1 MEELWN
7 LYEIEKFLDQLDEKI
22 NTLRQLKEK
31 GQLANPQELEILEIK
46 AQKIKEEL
54 FSNLH
59 PYHRVQLSRH
69 PNRPVFEDL
78 INNVF
83 EDFYELFGDRMGYN
97 DFSISGGLAK
107 LDNYPVFVLGH
118 SKGKNT
124 QDRIKKNYG
133 MPNPEGFY
141 KAIRIMEVAN
151 NFRTPLITIVDTPG
165 AYPGDV
171 AEQRGQFIAIARSIS
186 KLFDLDIPV
195 ISLILSEGGSGGAL
209 ALNVANFVLMLEN
222 AWYSVISPEGAAS
235 ILYRDSSKA
244 PLASKQ
250 LKITSYDLLALNI
263 IDEIIKEPL
272 QGAHKDLNYTFQ
284 NIKNYLILYL
294 EKSLKLE
301 NPKEHRYQKYRNIGV
316 FDNLVKI

>member
-294 EKSLKLE
+294 KKSLKLE